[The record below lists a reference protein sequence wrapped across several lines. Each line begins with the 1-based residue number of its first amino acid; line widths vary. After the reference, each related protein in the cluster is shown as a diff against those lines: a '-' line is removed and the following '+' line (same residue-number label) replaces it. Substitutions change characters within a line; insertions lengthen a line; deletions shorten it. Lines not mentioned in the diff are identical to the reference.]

1 MQITSFPSVD
11 NKVLLINSHAL
22 QTKELEATFEPLNV
36 QGSEPEKIQSDPFIL
51 ALINYQ
57 KFNTGLDKSNGLF
70 SLHILKQSMAGLGAQ
85 LVSAKA
91 YENIE
96 FVNEHNELKAS
107 LWQSLSHS
115 GIAEL
120 KSSSKS
126 SNVADQIGDIIG
138 NVKED
143 YYDVFEGAMAKYI
156 QFYKELGEIMAKLGE
171 FTKPSDKEG
180 MVKFNFKELKALIV
194 KLQDNY
200 TNTSGN
206 FGKAQLYPQ
215 DGLSTTTLE
224 NANKWA
230 KDMGLAA
237 SSVIKHKNGEYYVF
251 IDIAPLKVMINEM
264 ICTADKD
271 KDPSEVT
278 NTQYQAW
285 LTGFNAQEEQ
295 IKTTISSLTGRFSN
309 ANSIYD
315 NVVKILSSTI
325 GSLADMSKRYF
336 SF

>member
-11 NKVLLINSHAL
+11 NKILLINSHAL
-22 QTKELEATFEPLNV
+22 QTKESAATFEPLNV
-36 QGSEPEKIQSDPFIL
+36 QGSEPEKIQNDPFIL

-57 KFNTGLDKSNGLF
+57 KFNTGLDKSNALF
-70 SLHILKQSMAGLGAQ
+70 SLHILKQSMAGLDAQ

-96 FVNEHNELKAS
+96 FVNEHNELKTS

-143 YYDVFEGAMAKYI
+143 YYDIFEGALAKYI
-156 QFYKELGEIMAKLGE
+156 QFYKELGEIMASMGSL
-171 FTKPSDKEG
+171 TTPSDSEG
-180 MVKFNFKELKALIV
+180 KVKFKFKTLRDALI
-194 KLQDNY
+194 KLKY
-200 TNTSGN
+200 N
-206 FGKAQLYPQ
+206 FMGDFNSFQLYPL
-215 DGLSTTTLE
+215 DVSKNTKTKE
-224 NANKWA
+224 DAEKWA
-230 KDMGLAA
+230 RDMGLPA
-237 SSVIKHKNGEYYVF
+237 SSVRTSYDGTEYYVSLDF
-251 IDIAPLKVMINEM
+251 APLDVMIDKM
-264 ICTADKD
+264 IYTNG
-271 KDPSEVT
+271 DPQELT
-278 NTQYQAW
+278 NTEYQAW